1 MKKHGFLYNL
11 NKYKLLYLM
20 FLPTVACLLVFNYA
34 PLWGLRMA
42 FYNYVPGKGFEE
54 SAFVGWQ
61 NFKTLFAMPDFPRLV
76 RNTVLINV
84 YKTLFSF
91 PMPILFALMLN
102 ELRAKHFKRAVQTIS
117 YLPHFVSWVIVSA
130 VLYALINGNYGLIN
144 TTLSSLGFKPPRWY
158 IRPDLWRS
166 ILVITDIWKTV
177 GFSSILYLAAI
188 TNVDAEMYEA
198 SVIDGATRFKQHL
211 YITLPSIMPTIITM
225 FILNMGGI
233 MKGNFDQVFNLVG
246 NNTPL
251 YKTVDVLD
259 FAIYR
264 QGLAKNQVSLATTM
278 GIFQSAISFILVVL
292 TNKLAN
298 KVGEYGIW

>member
-1 MKKHGFLYNL
+1 MKKHGLRYNL
-11 NKYKLLYLM
+11 SRYRLLYIM
-20 FLPTVACLLVFNYA
+20 FLPTIVCLLIFNYA

-42 FYNYVPGKGFEE
+42 FYNYIPGKGFDG
-54 SAFVGWQ
+54 STFVGLL
-61 NFKTLFAMPDFPRLV
+61 NFRTLFNMPDFPRLV
-76 RNTVLINV
+76 RNTVVINL

-102 ELRAKHFKRAVQTIS
+102 ELRSRRFKRTVQTIS

-130 VLYALINGNYGLIN
+130 VMYALINGNYGLIN
-144 TTLSSLGFKPPRWY
+144 SVISSLGFTPPKWY
-158 IRPDLWRS
+158 IRPDMWRS
-166 ILVITDIWKTV
+166 ILVITDIWKTI

-188 TNVDAEMYEA
+188 TNVAAEMYEA
-198 SVIDGATRFKQHL
+198 AVIDGATRLKQHL
-211 YITLPSIMPTIITM
+211 YITIPCILPTIITM

-264 QGLAKNQVSLATTM
+264 QGLGKNRVSLATTM
-278 GIFQSAISFILVVL
+278 GIFQSGISFILVVI

-298 KVGEYGIW
+298 KVGDYGIW

>member
-11 NKYKLLYLM
+11 GKYKLLYLM
-20 FLPTVACLLVFNYA
+20 FLPTVACLLVFNYL

-42 FYNYVPGKGFEE
+42 FYNYIPGMGFEG

-61 NFKTLFAMPDFPRLV
+61 NFKTLFALPEFPRLV
-76 RNTVLINV
+76 RNTVIINI
-84 YKTLFSF
+84 YKTIIGF
-91 PMPILFALMLN
+91 PMPILFALLLN
-102 ELRAKHFKRAVQTIS
+102 ELRCRSYKRVVQTIS

-144 TTLSSLGFKPPRWY
+144 SMLSNMGVTPPKWY
-158 IRPDLWRS
+158 ISPELWRP
-166 ILVITDIWKTV
+166 ILVVTDIWKTV
-177 GFSSILYLAAI
+177 GFSSILYVAAI
-188 TNVDAEMYEA
+188 TNVDQEMYEA
-198 SVIDGATRFKQHL
+198 AVLDGATRFKQHI
-211 YITLPSIMPTIITM
+211 YITLPCILPTIVTM

-264 QGLAKNQVSLATTM
+264 QGLTKNQISLATTM
-278 GIFQSAISFILVVL
+278 GIFQSAISFLLVVV
-292 TNKLAN
+292 TNKIAN
-298 KVGEYGIW
+298 KAGEMGVW